1 MLLVLIKQ
9 SHCTNLISSRLHH
22 QKMQQVMKTNLYY
35 IFIFQKIG
43 LVTGS
48 LDGELID
55 AVKPLV
61 WALYGKSRQPD
72 CKRCK
77 RQQKRKERIYAG
89 GVKMVDAI

>member
-1 MLLVLIKQ
+1 
-9 SHCTNLISSRLHH
+9 
-22 QKMQQVMKTNLYY
+22 MKTNLYY

-43 LVTGS
+43 LVAEN

-55 AVKPLV
+55 AVKRLV

-77 RQQKRKERIYAG
+77 RRQKRKERFYAG
-89 GVKMVDAI
+89 GAKMVDGI